1 MDISY
6 EYGYLLGK
14 VEQNSLR
21 ADGKYSQITMVLPEK
36 NAVVYKIC
44 FLQPFIPLSLHEMCF
59 VISAWGIN
67 GVRERILPL
76 LYSFADDTST
86 FCKRRQLW

>member
-6 EYGYLLGK
+6 KYGYLFEK
-14 VEQNSLR
+14 VEQNSFR

-44 FLQPFIPLSLHEMCF
+44 FLLCLYF
-59 VISAWGIN
+59 
-67 GVRERILPL
+67 RIK
-76 LYSFADDTST
+76 S
-86 FCKRRQLW
+86 

>member
-6 EYGYLLGK
+6 EYGYLFGK
-14 VEQNSLR
+14 VEQNSFR

-44 FLQPFIPLSLHEMCF
+44 FCYACIFE
-59 VISAWGIN
+59 
-67 GVRERILPL
+67 
-76 LYSFADDTST
+76 
-86 FCKRRQLW
+86 

>member
-6 EYGYLLGK
+6 EYGYLFGK
-14 VEQNSLR
+14 VEQNSFR

-44 FLQPFIPLSLHEMCF
+44 FFAMLVFSNKKLK
-59 VISAWGIN
+59 
-67 GVRERILPL
+67 GVKE
-76 LYSFADDTST
+76 YDHV
-86 FCKRRQLW
+86 KR

>member
-21 ADGKYSQITMVLPEK
+21 ADGKYSQIAMVLPEK
-36 NAVVYKIC
+36 NAVV
-44 FLQPFIPLSLHEMCF
+44 SLVAECRKGDELMR
-59 VISAWGIN
+59 A
-67 GVRERILPL
+67 
-76 LYSFADDTST
+76 LYDLVCA
-86 FCKRRQLW
+86 KL

>member
-21 ADGKYSQITMVLPEK
+21 DDGKYSQITTVLPEK

-44 FLQPFIPLSLHEMCF
+44 FLLCLYF
-59 VISAWGIN
+59 
-67 GVRERILPL
+67 RIK
-76 LYSFADDTST
+76 S
-86 FCKRRQLW
+86 

>member
-36 NAVVYKIC
+36 NAVV
-44 FLQPFIPLSLHEMCF
+44 SLVAECRKGEELMR
-59 VISAWGIN
+59 A
-67 GVRERILPL
+67 
-76 LYSFADDTST
+76 LYDLVYS
-86 FCKRRQLW
+86 KL

>member
-6 EYGYLLGK
+6 EYGYLFGK

-44 FLQPFIPLSLHEMCF
+44 FLLCLYF
-59 VISAWGIN
+59 
-67 GVRERILPL
+67 RIK
-76 LYSFADDTST
+76 S
-86 FCKRRQLW
+86 

>member
-1 MDISY
+1 MYRKVTEGEVHIVDTLY

-14 VEQNSLR
+14 VEQNSFR

-44 FLQPFIPLSLHEMCF
+44 FLLCLYF
-59 VISAWGIN
+59 
-67 GVRERILPL
+67 RIK
-76 LYSFADDTST
+76 S
-86 FCKRRQLW
+86 

>member
-14 VEQNSLR
+14 VEQNSFR

-36 NAVVYKIC
+36 NAVV
-44 FLQPFIPLSLHEMCF
+44 SLVAECRKGEELMR
-59 VISAWGIN
+59 A
-67 GVRERILPL
+67 
-76 LYSFADDTST
+76 LYDLVYS
-86 FCKRRQLW
+86 KL